1 MMLSIDALKALGA
14 NTEEGLTRCMGKED
28 FYFKLIQMGLADP
41 NYGRLE
47 QTLGEKDL
55 EGAFEAAHA
64 LKGVAGNLSLT
75 PLYEAI
81 SEITERLRARED
93 ADYPALLKEVQI
105 QRDAFAALC
114 ED

>member
-1 MMLSIDALKALGA
+1 MLSIDALKALGA
-14 NTEEGLTRCMGKED
+14 NTEEGLTRCMGKEE
-28 FYFKLIQMGLADP
+28 FYFKLIRMGLEDH
-41 NYGRLE
+41 NYGQLE
-47 QTLGEKDL
+47 KALGEKDL

-75 PLYEAI
+75 PLYEAL

-93 ADYPALLKEVQI
+93 ADYPALLNEVKT